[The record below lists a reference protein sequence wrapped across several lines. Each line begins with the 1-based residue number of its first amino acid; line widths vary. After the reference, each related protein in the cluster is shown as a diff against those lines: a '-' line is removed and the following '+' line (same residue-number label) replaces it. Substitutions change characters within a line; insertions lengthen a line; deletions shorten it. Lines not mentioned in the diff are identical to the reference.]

1 MIFCE
6 KFLQKIKISLRRDV
20 EKLISR
26 KRYFCLFVCLCVFIS
41 AIKLPR
47 IPTYYLKNSFA
58 FSKSSVT
65 ASPSAMGKPYPQIV
79 QDIFLSPFLFFIYP
93 ICRILPAAKH
103 DAGLRATQTPRAK
116 LAAWIASQNYVLLF
130 SQHLQ
135 ARQSHHT
142 FRSSRQLSFA
152 HSRPTPFRPI
162 FYRAPHFP
170 APTTSLPAPA
180 GNSPSPHIFPY

>member
-1 MIFCE
+1 MTRHV
-6 KFLQKIKISLRRDV
+6 FLKILLLFQSPALPHPHQQWESHTHKLYKI
-20 EKLISR
+20 
-26 KRYFCLFVCLCVFIS
+26 YFCL
-41 AIKLPR
+41 
-47 IPTYYLKNSFA
+47 
-58 FSKSSVT
+58 
-65 ASPSAMGKPYPQIV
+65 
-79 QDIFLSPFLFFIYP
+79 LSYFFIYP